1 MESSICRSEKRR
13 TDCFDERQ
21 SVRFYF
27 MRIGETKSK
36 AEQSGKHRG
45 LNWGRNWLTMWDK
58 EGTIYFEV
66 ANCDL
71 KIKKGGKNY
80 VRENKKIFK
89 RSYWILCEFKFGK
102 LLSQLIWSVQM
113 KKGNDVR

>member
-1 MESSICRSEKRR
+1 
-13 TDCFDERQ
+13 
-21 SVRFYF
+21 

>member
-1 MESSICRSEKRR
+1 MESSVCRSEKRR

-45 LNWGRNWLTMWDK
+45 LNKIMFGGTML
-58 EGTIYFEV
+58 
-66 ANCDL
+66 A
-71 KIKKGGKNY
+71 
-80 VRENKKIFK
+80 
-89 RSYWILCEFKFGK
+89 
-102 LLSQLIWSVQM
+102 
-113 KKGNDVR
+113 